1 MTELF
6 TASLLSLYFELIV
19 IRWLSSEIR
28 IFAYFKNI
36 PLMACLFGL
45 GLGMALAGKT
55 PRLSRWF
62 PLGLTII
69 VTIISLASPLHLV
82 HVAFLNPL
90 EHYLPGEF
98 LSGQTGRDTTWA
110 RLSLFFPGLI
120 VLVAVFYLIV
130 FTFMGI
136 GQRIGELLRSFR
148 PLVGYTVNILG
159 SLIGIALFTIVSF
172 LSLPPPIWLLLGLVL
187 AATYFREPDQLAVMF
202 ISMAL
207 AFGLSDSSVLWSPYY
222 RIGVQE
228 SVLPPDAGRPP
239 FHYGYNIS
247 VNYDA
252 MEGAYNNG
260 VGALAGL
267 SAKQRRATADYYDT
281 PYVAL
286 GDKPRSVLVLAAG
299 TGNDVAAALRHGATE
314 VDAVEID
321 PTIVQLG
328 RELHPEKP
336 YDHPSVHVIVD
347 DARAFLKRTDK
358 RYDLIVFAYLDSH
371 SAFSAMSSLRLDNY
385 VYTKESFQDARGLL
399 KSDGVISVTFYYLTW
414 WQLARVQRS
423 LEEGSG
429 EAPIGVFSP
438 LDNGP
443 TLLVGPG
450 LKRLVVATS
459 GLRMFSVDWAASKWH
474 FNKDEW
480 DQVRVTTDD
489 WPFLF
494 LRRPSVGW
502 TYGIGLFFTLLL
514 GWRLVAKSFGK
525 FTADPIGRTMFLL
538 GAAFMLIETK
548 SVTQMGL
555 IAGTTWIVNSAVV
568 SGVLLM
574 ILAAN
579 ALSIRFQ
586 FRRVMPFYALLFV
599 ALALNFVVP
608 LSLLNGLP
616 TVPRLVLGAS
626 VLSAPL
632 FLASIIFAALFSA
645 APDPSK
651 ALGINLLGALVG
663 GVLEY
668 SSMMVGIN
676 ALNVLAS
683 ALYGLSIVW
692 YRKMPEQNSMPRVT
706 KIG

>member
-1 MTELF
+1 MVFGRLERLPRDYAAEQEMHCHERSSTRMTELF
-6 TASLLSLYFELIV
+6 TVSFLSLYFELIV

-62 PLGLTII
+62 PLGLTFI

-98 LSGQTGRDTTWA
+98 LSGQTGQDTTWA
-110 RLSLFFPGLI
+110 RFSLFLPGLI

-136 GQRIGELLRSFR
+136 GQRIGELLRNFR

-159 SLIGIALFTIVSF
+159 SLIGIALFTIMSF

-187 AATYFREPDQLAVMF
+187 AAFYFRDPDQLAVMF
-202 ISMAL
+202 LSMAL

-252 MEGAYNNG
+252 MEGAYNNA

-267 SAKQRRATADYYDT
+267 SDNQRRATADYYDT

-358 RYDLIVFAYLDSH
+358 RYD
-371 SAFSAMSSLRLDNY
+371 
-385 VYTKESFQDARGLL
+385 
-399 KSDGVISVTFYYLTW
+399 
-414 WQLARVQRS
+414 
-423 LEEGSG
+423 
-429 EAPIGVFSP
+429 
-438 LDNGP
+438 
-443 TLLVGPG
+443 
-450 LKRLVVATS
+450 
-459 GLRMFSVDWAASKWH
+459 
-474 FNKDEW
+474 
-480 DQVRVTTDD
+480 
-489 WPFLF
+489 
-494 LRRPSVGW
+494 
-502 TYGIGLFFTLLL
+502 
-514 GWRLVAKSFGK
+514 
-525 FTADPIGRTMFLL
+525 
-538 GAAFMLIETK
+538 
-548 SVTQMGL
+548 
-555 IAGTTWIVNSAVV
+555 
-568 SGVLLM
+568 
-574 ILAAN
+574 
-579 ALSIRFQ
+579 
-586 FRRVMPFYALLFV
+586 
-599 ALALNFVVP
+599 
-608 LSLLNGLP
+608 
-616 TVPRLVLGAS
+616 
-626 VLSAPL
+626 
-632 FLASIIFAALFSA
+632 
-645 APDPSK
+645 
-651 ALGINLLGALVG
+651 
-663 GVLEY
+663 
-668 SSMMVGIN
+668 
-676 ALNVLAS
+676 
-683 ALYGLSIVW
+683 
-692 YRKMPEQNSMPRVT
+692 
-706 KIG
+706 

>member
-1 MTELF
+1 MHCHEPSSTRMTELF

-69 VTIISLASPLHLV
+69 VAVISLASPLRLV

-110 RLSLFFPGLI
+110 RFSLFFPGLI

-136 GQRIGELLRSFR
+136 GQRIGELLRRFR
-148 PLVGYTVNILG
+148 PLIGYTVNILG

-187 AATYFREPDQLAVMF
+187 TAVYFREPDQLAVMF
-202 ISMAL
+202 VSMAL
-207 AFGLSDSSVLWSPYY
+207 AFGFTDSSVLWSPYY

-228 SVLPPDAGRPP
+228 SVLPPDAGRPR

-260 VGALAGL
+260 VAALAGL
-267 SAKQRRATADYYDT
+267 SDKQRRATADYYDT

-321 PTIVQLG
+321 PIIVQLG

-336 YDHPSVHVIVD
+336 YDHSGVHVIVD

-385 VYTKESFQDARGLL
+385 VYTKESFQDARKLL

-414 WQLARVQRS
+414 WQLARVQKS

-429 EAPIGVFSP
+429 EASIGVFSP

-450 LKRLVVATS
+450 LKRPVVATS
-459 GLRMFSVDWAASKWH
+459 GLKMFSVDWAASKWH
-474 FNKDEW
+474 FTNDEW
-480 DQVRVTTDD
+480 DHVRVTTDD

-514 GWRLVAKSFGK
+514 GWRLVAKSFGA
-525 FTADPIGRTMFLL
+525 FAADPIGRTMFLL

-555 IAGTTWIVNSAVV
+555 IAGTTWIVNSTVV
-568 SGVLLM
+568 AGVLLV

-579 ALSIRFQ
+579 ALMIRFQ
-586 FRRVMPFYALLFV
+586 FRSVKPFYALLFV
-599 ALALNFVVP
+599 ALAVNFVVP

-616 TVPRLVLGAS
+616 TVPRLVLGTS

-632 FLASIIFAALFSA
+632 FLAAIIFAVLFSA

-651 ALGINLLGALVG
+651 ALGINLLGALCG

-676 ALNVLAS
+676 ALNALAS
-683 ALYGLSIVW
+683 ALYGLSIAW
-692 YRKMPEQNSMPRVT
+692 YRKVPE
-706 KIG
+706 